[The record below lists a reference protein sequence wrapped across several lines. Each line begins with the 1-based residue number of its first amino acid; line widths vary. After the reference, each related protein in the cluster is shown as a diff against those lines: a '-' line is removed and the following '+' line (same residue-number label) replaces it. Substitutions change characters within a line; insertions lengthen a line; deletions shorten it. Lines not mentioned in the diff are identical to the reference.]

1 MLLPVEVPSDT
12 EVPPPS
18 KKPSKKRFRVRKLFS
33 FFLKLSLLIFFLFF
47 SPESMTV
54 GPHPKPGPNDMVD
67 DDNDDPK
74 PRRASHVSSRH
85 SSGLSVHHRFES
97 SLDLFDLFLT

>member
-1 MLLPVEVPSDT
+1 
-12 EVPPPS
+12 
-18 KKPSKKRFRVRKLFS
+18 
-33 FFLKLSLLIFFLFF
+33 
-47 SPESMTV
+47 MTV